1 MEFNGAPTGYD
12 SFDNKS
18 KVILEENSKLIY
30 IVMTLTIFFIIVFL
44 EYSLIVNII

>member
-1 MEFNGAPTGYD
+1 MEFDGAPTGYD

-30 IVMTLTIFFIIVFL
+30 SNNTNNFFYYRIFRIF
-44 EYSLIVNII
+44 SNS

>member
-30 IVMTLTIFFIIVFL
+30 SNDNNNFFIIVFL

>member
-1 MEFNGAPTGYD
+1 MEFDDAPTGYD

-30 IVMTLTIFFIIVFL
+30 SNDTNNFFYYRIFRIF
-44 EYSLIVNII
+44 SDS

>member
-1 MEFNGAPTGYD
+1 MEFDGAPIGYD

-30 IVMTLTIFFIIVFL
+30 SNDNDNFYFL
-44 EYSLIVNII
+44 LSYF

>member
-1 MEFNGAPTGYD
+1 MEFDGAPTGYG

-30 IVMTLTIFFIIVFL
+30 SNDNNNFFYYRIFKIF
-44 EYSLIVNII
+44 SDS